1 MHMRYNHCEECNC
14 SDLCP
19 YTKYEYEDLIL
30 HAAYVIADLNK
41 EIIGL
46 KYALKDKYPEIMDD
60 IYLDIDETIEN
71 NDLFIDVQNNYPFP
85 VFDKHYRV
93 DLHFLSERGYSWNGT
108 FPKSIRR
115 IKKKRKFDKQNNKK

>member
-1 MHMRYNHCEECNC
+1 MRYNHCEECNC
-14 SDLCP
+14 DLLCP
-19 YTKYEYEDLIL
+19 YTKREYEDLIL

-71 NDLFIDVQNNYPFP
+71 NDLFISSGVRNSQPIRLSHCVTCCSTGFSSESLDIFI
-85 VFDKHYRV
+85 VF
-93 DLHFLSERGYSWNGT
+93 L
-108 FPKSIRR
+108 I
-115 IKKKRKFDKQNNKK
+115 